1 MTLFFA
7 SLAQA
12 VERLT
17 RNEQVTSSTLVGGS
31 EEEIREMETGKT
43 RTQNTVSER
52 ILITLPDN
60 KRE

>member
-1 MTLFFA
+1 
-7 SLAQA
+7 
-12 VERLT
+12 
-17 RNEQVTSSTLVGGS
+17 
-31 EEEIREMETGKT
+31 METGKT